1 MGGFRLIGDTGL
13 KMDYLQSMTWDHNT
27 ESLYWA
33 RFYPTSAL
41 RWEST
46 LEKIN
51 PETGECTTVG
61 LLTGETSCLMAPLSA
76 EAAAREEHA
85 FVPEFDTS
93 IVGTPVLTQSVMTM
107 NLGSTATLSYNMDPW
122 WTGHKD
128 VVWSTSDEEVATV
141 SETGL
146 VTAVGNGV
154 CTITVAAK
162 DDPTK
167 FTTCAVTVAAL
178 DLKIEG
184 IVTAQTAGIGQVTG
198 VSTYEYTM
206 EDGVPTFGTKNS
218 ITYPEEF
225 QGFGTS
231 LASSTYGRGSLWACE
246 YGNAG
251 MSYEIDPE
259 TGVVKDMLQPI
270 CGDMMFGMTYSETT
284 DNFNAIM
291 NYYLVVDL
299 PFTHEAEEEMGQ
311 SYDDELY
318 QFTWHRFNLSEYL
331 AASDR
336 NFSTGETG
344 NGSIVDVKVIRGVD
358 AYLDKEAVRVIQSMP
373 KWKPGKQRGKAV
385 RVRYTLPVM
394 FRLQ

>member
-1 MGGFRLIGDTGL
+1 M
-13 KMDYLQSMTWDHNT
+13 
-27 ESLYWA
+27 
-33 RFYPTSAL
+33 
-41 RWEST
+41 
-46 LEKIN
+46 
-51 PETGECTTVG
+51 
-61 LLTGETSCLMAPLSA
+61 
-76 EAAAREEHA
+76 
-85 FVPEFDTS
+85 
-93 IVGTPVLTQSVMTM
+93 
-107 NLGSTATLSYNMDPW
+107 
-122 WTGHKD
+122 
-128 VVWSTSDEEVATV
+128 WSTSDEEVATV

-251 MSYEIDPE
+251 MIYEIDPE
-259 TGVVKDMLQPI
+259 TGVVKDMLEPI
-270 CGDMMFGMTYSETT
+270 SGDMMFGMTYSETT

-291 NYYLVVDL
+291 NYYLFVDL

-318 QFTWHRFNLSEYL
+318 QYTWHRLNLSEYL
-331 AASDR
+331 AASDK

-344 NGSIVDVKVIRGVD
+344 NGSIVDVVFCGITTMEGGEPQELSRDFLGNY
-358 AYLDKEAVRVIQSMP
+358 AMGGSAM
-373 KWKPGKQRGKAV
+373 
-385 RVRYTLPVM
+385 YTPTITLV
-394 FRLQ
+394 LLE